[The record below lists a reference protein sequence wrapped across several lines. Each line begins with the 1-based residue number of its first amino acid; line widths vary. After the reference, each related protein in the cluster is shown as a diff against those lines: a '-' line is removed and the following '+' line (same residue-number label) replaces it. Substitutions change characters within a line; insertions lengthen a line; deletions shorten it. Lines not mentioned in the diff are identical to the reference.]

1 MNYFVFQEVAGKLP
15 TIRFETGV
23 ENQAED
29 YCIYANA
36 SLAIAGIPTAESFF
50 YVVSSAG
57 EVVA

>member
-1 MNYFVFQEVAGKLP
+1 MIYFVFQDVAGELP
-15 TIRFETGV
+15 VIRFETGV

-36 SLAIAGIPTAESFF
+36 SLAIAGIPTAVSCF

-57 EVVA
+57 EVLA